1 MLNET
6 DLLKMA
12 TEEIVEDERNKKTP
26 IRNAYDAVTNGA
38 KAVGGGIV
46 AGIGGIA
53 SLENPAPIKT
63 IN

>member
-6 DLLKMA
+6 DLIKMA

-26 IRNAYDAVTNGA
+26 LREAYDATLNGA
-38 KAVGGGIV
+38 KAVAGGIV

-53 SLENPAPIKT
+53 SLDRPAPIKT